1 MNAFDK
7 RTLQFKGGEIEILD
21 NTIPQGTIISNS
33 EDDRVIYVDEPLDL
47 FMIGKE
53 LQRIALQKDPSI
65 NPFNSKL
72 S

>member
-7 RTLQFKGGEIEILD
+7 RILQFKGGEIEVQD
-21 NTIPQGTIISNS
+21 NVTAGGTIISNS

-53 LQRIALQKDPSI
+53 FQRIALMKDPSI
-65 NPFNSKL
+65 NPFHHAT
-72 S
+72 

>member
-21 NTIPQGTIISNS
+21 NTIPQGTMIANTTDES
-33 EDDRVIYVDEPLDL
+33 VIYVDEPLDL

-53 LQRIALQKDPSI
+53 LQQITLLTDPTL
-65 NPFNSKL
+65 NPL
-72 S
+72 CHAT

>member
-21 NTIPQGTIISNS
+21 NTIPMGTIISNTVDES
-33 EDDRVIYVDEPLDL
+33 VIYIDEPLDL

-53 LQRIALQKDPSI
+53 FQRIALLKDSSI
-65 NPFNSKL
+65 NPFCHAI
-72 S
+72 

>member
-7 RTLQFKGGEIEILD
+7 RILQFKGGEIEICD
-21 NTIPQGTIISNS
+21 NNTAGATIISNS

-53 LQRIALQKDPSI
+53 LQRIAMLKDPSI
-65 NPFNSKL
+65 NTFHHAT
-72 S
+72 

>member
-53 LQRIALQKDPSI
+53 LQRIALLKDSTL
-65 NPFNSKL
+65 NPL
-72 S
+72 CHAT

>member
-7 RTLQFKGGEIEILD
+7 RILQFKGGEIEVQD
-21 NTIPQGTIISNS
+21 NNIAGGTIISNS

-53 LQRIALQKDPSI
+53 FQRIAMLKDPSI
-65 NPFNSKL
+65 NPFHHAT
-72 S
+72 